1 MNTFELN
8 KIFGAATAAFLV
20 YLLAGFAAE
29 QIYHVDAPKE
39 LAYALEIEQ
48 ADAGGGAG
56 EPEVDLAALLAAADP
71 AAGASAFRKC
81 SACHKLEDGA
91 NGVGPNLHQVVGRD
105 VGSVSGFRYSGA
117 LNAAADVW
125 GFEELN
131 AFLTN
136 PKAYAPGTS
145 MGFAGIAK
153 ADERAALIVYLNQ
166 EGGSNLPL
174 PEPAAAA
181 EPASEDAAEAP
192 TEAAEEDVATAEGAA
207 DDAADTEAEP
217 VADAGSD
224 AAETVAAEE
233 QEPEVSP
240 LQAAL
245 NAADATRGE
254 ALFAACAIC
263 HSTDEGAHGIGPSLY
278 GVPGADVASAGF
290 FPYSDA
296 FRAVGGVWSVE
307 RLDAYLADPS
317 GFVGAQRVGFPGV
330 TDQQDRADIIAF
342 LNSKRPEPLSLDLS
356 AETAAAEA
364 EEAVPVEEAVEAAPA
379 ETEAEQIAAA
389 EAEPAAEEA
398 AEAAPV
404 DEAPVEQEAAAEATP
419 AEEEAVAAAEE
430 DVAAAEEVPAEET
443 APAAAASDDPF
454 AAAYAAATLQDGQ
467 RAFRKCS
474 ACHKL
479 DDGANAVG
487 PHLHGVVG
495 RDIASVA
502 GFNYS
507 DALSGKGGAWDYE
520 ALNGWL
526 ENPRGWA
533 PGNRMAF
540 AGVRSLEER
549 AALIKYLNEE
559 GGSNVPAP

>member
-29 QIYHVDAPKE
+29 QVYHVDAPKE
-39 LAYALEIEQ
+39 LAYALEIEE
-48 ADAGGGAG
+48 ADAAGGGG
-56 EPEVDLAALLAAADP
+56 EPEVDLASLLAAADP
-71 AAGASAFRKC
+71 AAGAAAFRKC

-91 NGVGPNLHQVVGRD
+91 NGVGPHLHQVVGRA
-105 VGSVSGFRYSGA
+105 VGSVAGYRYSGA

-125 GFEELN
+125 GFEELD

-153 ADERAALIVYLNQ
+153 ADERAAVIVYLNQ

-174 PEPAAAA
+174 PEPAAA
-181 EPASEDAAEAP
+181 EPAAEDAAEAP
-192 TEAAEEDVATAEGAA
+192 AEAAPEEDVAAAAPSEDEAAA
-207 DDAADTEAEP
+207 DVDGAVASDGASEEVAVAEQ
-217 VADAGSD
+217 A
-224 AAETVAAEE
+224 
-233 QEPEVSP
+233 EPEVSP

-245 NAADATRGE
+245 DAADPARGE
-254 ALFAACAIC
+254 RLFAACAIC
-263 HSTDEGAHGIGPSLY
+263 HSTDEGAHGIGPSLHNI
-278 GVPGADVASAGF
+278 PGADVASAGF

-296 FRAVGGVWSVE
+296 FRAVGGVWSIE

-330 TDQQDRADIIAF
+330 ADQQDRADIIAF
-342 LNSKRPEPLSLDLS
+342 LNSQRREPLSLDLGEETAVVGDEEPTEAAADTGAAS
-356 AETAAAEA
+356 AEEEPAVVADAAPAAEEAPPADAAPAVEKETAAAEPAEPA
-364 EEAVPVEEAVEAAPA
+364 EEVA
-379 ETEAEQIAAA
+379 T
-389 EAEPAAEEA
+389 AAEEA
-398 AEAAPV
+398 A
-404 DEAPVEQEAAAEATP
+404 DE
-419 AEEEAVAAAEE
+419 
-430 DVAAAEEVPAEET
+430 
-443 APAAAASDDPF
+443 APAAAASSDDPF
-454 AAAYAAATLQDGQ
+454 AVAYAAASLQDGQ

-479 DDGANAVG
+479 DEGANGVG
-487 PHLHGVVG
+487 PSLHGIVG
-495 RDIASVA
+495 REIASVA
-502 GFNYS
+502 GFSYS
-507 DALSGKGGAWDYE
+507 DALAGKGGVWDYE

-540 AGVRSLEER
+540 AGIRSLEER
-549 AALIKYLNEE
+549 AALIRYLNEE